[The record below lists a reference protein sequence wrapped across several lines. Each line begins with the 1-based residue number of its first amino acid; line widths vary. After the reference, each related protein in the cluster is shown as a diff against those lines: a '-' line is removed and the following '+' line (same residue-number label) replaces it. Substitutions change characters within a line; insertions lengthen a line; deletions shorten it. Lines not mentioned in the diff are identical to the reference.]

1 MIALSDEVLM
11 AYADGQLDQPQ
22 SAVVGRMLRDD
33 QELAIRVSR
42 LQQTQAQLLDTFG
55 ALLREGGSSHARPAQ
70 APRARSASPLAGAG
84 ALTAGVAAG
93 LFLIG
98 ACAGVTGAYYS
109 GMLTGETREVAQ
121 LLPTNWPGDI
131 AEFHSFFTADALRV
145 SPESQ
150 SNREMVKFQLSQ
162 LFAGAPMPDFSEQ
175 GLHFAHGQI
184 LSYRGNKV
192 MQLVYLN
199 KNEPP
204 VALYIGAGGLDMPMS
219 PGRFGDVN
227 TISWSANEFRF
238 ILASTMP
245 HQSLR
250 ALAVV
255 ANSQLGG
262 K

>member
-55 ALLREGGSSHARPAQ
+55 ALLREGGSSHARPA
-70 APRARSASPLAGAG
+70 RAQRASSASPLSGAG
-84 ALTAGVAAG
+84 VLTAGVAAG

-109 GMLTGETREVAQ
+109 GMLTGETREVEH

-162 LFAGAPMPDFSEQ
+162 LFTGAPMPDFSEQ

-192 MQLVYLN
+192 MQ
-199 KNEPP
+199 
-204 VALYIGAGGLDMPMS
+204 LYIGAGGLDMPMS